1 MRRTYRGP
9 IFNICVG
16 EREIPYFVK
25 NRQKSPDLLYV
36 ATKFPPQTF
45 YKIGESA
52 PASPPLERLRD

>member
-1 MRRTYRGP
+1 MHRTYRGP

-16 EREIPYFVK
+16 ERENIYFVK
-25 NRQKSPDLLYV
+25 SNWGQNPDLLYV

-52 PASPPLERLRD
+52 CC